1 MPLSTTVLSRPV
13 LTVRVH
19 AGLNAASLLAGLFTV
34 GGIGLFS
41 SADELLKLHFP
52 KTQASLEVAPVS
64 VNGIS
69 GVTARF
75 EAPAEGHVH
84 RTPGDILHYYASASN
99 LSEAAFEVARRI
111 WHNVA
116 TAEARVHNSPLES
129 VHFHEVGRMTNILA
143 VGLIAEMFTSI
154 NPAAFVASPLPLA
167 DGTVRCAH
175 GTVPNPAPATLAQLE
190 GVAVRPYNGTGETVT
205 PTGVAILKGL
215 GAQFGPW
222 PEMYVKRQVT
232 AFAAGK
238 TFEGANGLVFALG
251 QPL

>member
-13 LTVRVH
+13 LTVRIH

-52 KTQASLEVAPVS
+52 KAQASLEVEPVS
-64 VNGIS
+64 VNGIG

-75 EAPAEGHVH
+75 ETPA
-84 RTPGDILHYYASASN
+84 DILHYYASASN

-154 NPAAFVASPLPLA
+154 NRRCSRTSLQRYGRNGDPHRSGYSQGTRRAIRSLA
-167 DGTVRCAH
+167 RNVRQ
-175 GTVPNPAPATLAQLE
+175 ATGHRLCSRKN
-190 GVAVRPYNGTGETVT
+190 V
-205 PTGVAILKGL
+205 
-215 GAQFGPW
+215 
-222 PEMYVKRQVT
+222 
-232 AFAAGK
+232 
-238 TFEGANGLVFALG
+238 
-251 QPL
+251 

>member
-1 MPLSTTVLSRPV
+1 MTAFSRPI
-13 LTVRVH
+13 LTVRIH
-19 AGLNAASLLAGLFTV
+19 SGLNAESFLAGLLSV
-34 GGIGLFS
+34 AGPAALFN
-41 SADELLKLHFP
+41 ADDLLKSAFP
-52 KTQASLEVAPVS
+52 RSNAHALLYPKS
-64 VNGIS
+64 VNHIAGF
-69 GVTARF
+69 ACRF
-75 EAPAEGHVH
+75 DCPHEHVH
-84 RTPGDILHYYASASN
+84 HTPADI
-99 LSEAAFEVARRI
+99 EAIYERESKLTDAAREIARRI
-111 WHNVA
+111 WSVIAH
-116 TAEARVHNSPLES
+116 AEARVHDSPIED

-175 GTVPNPAPATLAQLE
+175 GAVPNPAPATLAQLE

-232 AFAAGK
+232 AFAPGK

>member
-1 MPLSTTVLSRPV
+1 MSPSKTVISRPV

-19 AGLNAASLLAGLFTV
+19 AGLNAASLLAGLFAV
-34 GGIGLFS
+34 GGMGLFS
-41 SADELLKLHFP
+41 TANDLLKLRFP
-52 KTQASLEVAPVS
+52 ETQASLDVHPLS
-64 VNGIS
+64 VNGIA

-75 EAPAEGHVH
+75 NAPVEGHVH
-84 RTPGDILHYYASASN
+84 RTPGDILHYYATASN
-99 LSEAAFEVARRI
+99 LSEAALEVARRI
-111 WHNVA
+111 WHNMA

-175 GTVPNPAPATLAQLE
+175 GAVPNPAPATLAQLE

-232 AFAAGK
+232 AFAPGK

>member
-52 KTQASLEVAPVS
+52 KAQASLEVEPVS
-64 VNGIS
+64 VNGIG

-75 EAPAEGHVH
+75 ETPAEGHVH

-129 VHFHEVGRMTNILA
+129 VHFHEVGRMSNILA
-143 VGLIAEMFTSI
+143 VGLIAEMFKT
-154 NPAAFVASPLPLA
+154 PDGRLCLRLP
-167 DGTVRCAH
+167 
-175 GTVPNPAPATLAQLE
+175 
-190 GVAVRPYNGTGETVT
+190 
-205 PTGVAILKGL
+205 
-215 GAQFGPW
+215 
-222 PEMYVKRQVT
+222 
-232 AFAAGK
+232 
-238 TFEGANGLVFALG
+238 
-251 QPL
+251 

>member
-1 MPLSTTVLSRPV
+1 MC
-13 LTVRVH
+13 
-19 AGLNAASLLAGLFTV
+19 
-34 GGIGLFS
+34 S
-41 SADELLKLHFP
+41 SDL
-52 KTQASLEVAPVS
+52 
-64 VNGIS
+64 
-69 GVTARF
+69 
-75 EAPAEGHVH
+75 
-84 RTPGDILHYYASASN
+84 
-99 LSEAAFEVARRI
+99 
-111 WHNVA
+111 

-175 GTVPNPAPATLAQLE
+175 GAVPNPAPATLAQLE

-232 AFAAGK
+232 AFAPGK